1 MSEMV
6 STASACVTIVA
17 AYFTRSASVNGRRG
31 LSASLF
37 MSASVIWA
45 LDGGC
50 DHF

>member
-1 MSEMV
+1 MSKMV
-6 STASACVTIVA
+6 STASAWVKTMG

-31 LSASLF
+31 LSASLL
-37 MSASVIWA
+37 MSASETGA